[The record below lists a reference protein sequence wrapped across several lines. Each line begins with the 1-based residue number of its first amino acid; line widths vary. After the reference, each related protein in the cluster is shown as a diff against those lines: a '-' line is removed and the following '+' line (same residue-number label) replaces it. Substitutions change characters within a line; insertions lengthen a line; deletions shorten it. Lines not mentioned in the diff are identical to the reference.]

1 MTVLGVML
9 IAIGGGDVLR
19 VLTPRRWK
27 VRARILILGIF
38 CFTVLAAA
46 TAAAVIPWWLAVVAA
61 PGILTWFLTVQI
73 GPALVPTDQL
83 LASPRRR
90 AAMIMLF
97 LLLVSLAVLTAEL
110 TTGSIL
116 TSVPL
121 IGRLTEETLVLAAGL
136 TLFLGVSSNAL
147 VRAALKRETA
157 PLGDVPAAPGPH
169 LKGGRW
175 IGPLERLALTWLLII
190 GAYPAAAGLF
200 AAKGIV
206 RFPEIQAD
214 QQHGN
219 RAEYFLVGSFVSWAL
234 AIGAAGLLHLTLLG

>member
-1 MTVLGVML
+1 MTVLGVIL

-27 VRARILILGIF
+27 VRARILTLGVY
-38 CFTVLAAA
+38 CLTVLAAA
-46 TAAAVIPWWLAVVAA
+46 TAAAVIPWWQAVVAA
-61 PGILTWFLTVQI
+61 PAVLAWFVTVQI
-73 GPALVPTDQL
+73 GPALVPTHQL
-83 LASPRRR
+83 LASQRRR
-90 AAMIMLF
+90 AAMIILF
-97 LLLVSLAVLTAEL
+97 LLLTCLAVLTAEL
-110 TTGSIL
+110 TTSSIF
-116 TSVPL
+116 TSVPV
-121 IGRLTEETLVLAAGL
+121 IGRLSEETVVLAAGL

-147 VRAALKRETA
+147 ARAALKRETA
-157 PLGDVPAAPGPH
+157 PLGDVPAEPGPQ

-175 IGPLERLALTWLLII
+175 IGPLERLTLAWLLII
-190 GAYPAAAGLF
+190 GAYPAVAGLI

-214 QQHGN
+214 QEHGN